1 MKNKKLLWGIIFP
14 VIAALVLIILYAV
27 ATEGG
32 KIPVY
37 VIILFVFAVFTS
49 IKLAMPQDE
58 SECVQRKY
66 SQKLLDKLNVYNDD
80 EVEQILA
87 DHEVIVKDTL
97 YVKGDRVI
105 NVDTSEV
112 YNLYEIRNMAKKQH
126 YNRGSTLR
134 RYTYSL
140 RIETETTTDLL
151 YFDTSINA
159 RDCAYLLLS
168 RKIAESNKNY
178 DMDKFS
184 ENISDELAYSH
195 DSYEGFIMNK
205 DDVKDKSD
213 WLG

>member
-27 ATEGG
+27 TTGGG

-37 VIILFVFAVFTS
+37 VIIPFVFAVFTS

-58 SECVQRKY
+58 SEYVQRKY

-195 DSYEGFIMNK
+195 DSYEGFILNK

>member
-27 ATEGG
+27 TTEGG
-32 KIPVY
+32 KIPAY
-37 VIILFVFAVFTS
+37 VIIPFVLAVFTS
-49 IKLAMPQDE
+49 IKLALPQDE
-58 SECVQRKY
+58 SEYVQRKY
-66 SQKLLDKLNVYNDD
+66 SQKLLDKLNVYNDE

-87 DHEVIVKDTL
+87 DYEVIVKDTL

-112 YNLYEIRNMAKKQH
+112 YNLYEIRNMVKKQY

-159 RDCAYLLLS
+159 RDCAYLLLN

-184 ENISDELAYSH
+184 ENISDELAYSN
-195 DSYEGFIMNK
+195 DSYEGFILNK

>member
-1 MKNKKLLWGIIFP
+1 
-14 VIAALVLIILYAV
+14 
-27 ATEGG
+27 
-32 KIPVY
+32 
-37 VIILFVFAVFTS
+37 
-49 IKLAMPQDE
+49 
-58 SECVQRKY
+58 
-66 SQKLLDKLNVYNDD
+66 
-80 EVEQILA
+80 
-87 DHEVIVKDTL
+87 
-97 YVKGDRVI
+97 
-105 NVDTSEV
+105 
-112 YNLYEIRNMAKKQH
+112 MAKKQH

>member
-1 MKNKKLLWGIIFP
+1 MKNKKLLWGMIFP
-14 VIAALVLIILYAV
+14 VIAALVLIVLYAV

-37 VIILFVFAVFTS
+37 VIIPFVLAVFTS

-58 SECVQRKY
+58 SEYVQRKY

>member
-27 ATEGG
+27 VTEGG

-37 VIILFVFAVFTS
+37 VIIPFVFAVFTS

-58 SECVQRKY
+58 SEYVQRKY

-80 EVEQILA
+80 EVEQILV

-168 RKIAESNKNY
+168 RKIAESN
-178 DMDKFS
+178 
-184 ENISDELAYSH
+184 
-195 DSYEGFIMNK
+195 
-205 DDVKDKSD
+205 
-213 WLG
+213 

>member
-1 MKNKKLLWGIIFP
+1 MKNKKLLREMIFP

-27 ATEGG
+27 TTEGG

-37 VIILFVFAVFTS
+37 VIIPFVFAVFTS

-58 SECVQRKY
+58 SEYVQRKY

-112 YNLYEIRNMAKKQH
+112 YNLYEIRNMTKKQH

>member
-14 VIAALVLIILYAV
+14 VFAALVLIILYAV
-27 ATEGG
+27 TAEGE
-32 KIPVY
+32 KIPAY
-37 VIILFVFAVFTS
+37 VIIPFVFAVFTS

-58 SECVQRKY
+58 SEYVQRKY
-66 SQKLLDKLNVYNDD
+66 SQKLLDKLNVYNDE

-87 DHEVIVKDTL
+87 DYEVIVKDTL

-112 YNLYEIRNMAKKQH
+112 YNLYEIRNMVKKQH

-184 ENISDELAYSH
+184 ENISDEMAYSN
-195 DSYEGFIMNK
+195 DSYEGFILNK

>member
-1 MKNKKLLWGIIFP
+1 
-14 VIAALVLIILYAV
+14 
-27 ATEGG
+27 
-32 KIPVY
+32 
-37 VIILFVFAVFTS
+37 
-49 IKLAMPQDE
+49 MPQDE
-58 SECVQRKY
+58 SEYVQRKY

-87 DHEVIVKDTL
+87 DHEVIVKDKL